1 MLEIKAMTTRE
12 AADRLGLHPRSISR
26 LVESGT
32 IVPAARLDLGPR
44 GSFVFDPAEVDRVAG
59 LRAKKAEES
68 RGREMI
74 TADALARELGC
85 TISDLDDL
93 GLHRTGLTADG
104 RILPIYESAIR
115 EEWSKRTGID
125 YTNELIRETTLKH
138 RVQSVRAE
146 VDFYELQCTCGHRL
160 TSNSIVPEAARRR
173 LYKSHALHVAT
184 VLMSVEAGE

>member
-1 MLEIKAMTTRE
+1 
-12 AADRLGLHPRSISR
+12 
-26 LVESGT
+26 
-32 IVPAARLDLGPR
+32 
-44 GSFVFDPAEVDRVAG
+44 
-59 LRAKKAEES
+59 
-68 RGREMI
+68 MI

-85 TISDLDDL
+85 TLSDLDDL

-125 YTNELIRETTLKH
+125 YTDNELIRATTLDH
-138 RVQSVRAE
+138 RVKEIIPAAVSVS
-146 VDFYELQCTCGHRL
+146 VLVCQCGHRL

>member
-1 MLEIKAMTTRE
+1 
-12 AADRLGLHPRSISR
+12 
-26 LVESGT
+26 
-32 IVPAARLDLGPR
+32 
-44 GSFVFDPAEVDRVAG
+44 
-59 LRAKKAEES
+59 
-68 RGREMI
+68 MI

-85 TISDLDDL
+85 TLSDLDDL

-125 YTNELIRETTLKH
+125 YTDNELIRATTLGH

-146 VDFYELQCTCGHRL
+146 AYCYVLECTCGHRL
-160 TSNSIVPEAARRR
+160 TSNSIMPEAARRR

-184 VLMSVEAGE
+184 CLMTVEAGE

>member
-1 MLEIKAMTTRE
+1 
-12 AADRLGLHPRSISR
+12 
-26 LVESGT
+26 
-32 IVPAARLDLGPR
+32 
-44 GSFVFDPAEVDRVAG
+44 
-59 LRAKKAEES
+59 
-68 RGREMI
+68 MI

-104 RILPIYESAIR
+104 RILPVYESAIR

-125 YTNELIRETTLKH
+125 YTDNDLIRATTLEH
-138 RVQSVRAE
+138 RVNLIRPGAVAGVTVLE
-146 VDFYELQCTCGHRL
+146 CTCGHRL
-160 TSNSIVPEAARRR
+160 TSNSITPEAARRR